1 MFAHRCLFAIVVL
14 LATALPS
21 AGAEH
26 SNVILITLD
35 TTRADRMGFL
45 GSKRKLTPNL
55 DALARDGIVF
65 TRAYAQAPLTTPSHA
80 TILSG
85 TYPQFHNV
93 NMPSHPVPEN
103 LPFAPAILR
112 GAGYRTAAFVG
123 SIILQAR
130 NGIALGFDR
139 GFDEYNAGFHST
151 RPGEDRY
158 SSNRRRA
165 AEVVA
170 RAEKWVEK
178 NGNEPFFLWIHL
190 YDPHAPYDPPQ
201 PFAERFRLNP
211 YDGEIAYVDSV
222 LGGFFDRL
230 RAAKLFDDTLIAVMA
245 DHGEAFGEHGE
256 LYHGLFLYDSTIRV
270 PLLFKL
276 PRQQSAGA
284 IVDAQ
289 AQLVDVL
296 PTILEIVG
304 VARPSSI
311 QGRSLLPLMKQTAG
325 KASGW
330 DDRPAYAETDYPRE
344 AYGWSALRALRTGKY
359 LFVQAPRPEL
369 YETSKD
375 PAEQHDLAPSSP
387 AVARTLAAQVRAFRE
402 KTRSPHGTSSVNLDP
417 EQVEQ
422 VNALG
427 YVASTNSTISPIGD
441 IDPKDKVAV
450 ANELAEA
457 GVDLGD
463 GRPTEAFRKIQAVLA
478 RDPKLWAAYN
488 DLAQA
493 WLATG
498 NVDNALATLRKEVEM
513 FPDQGLGHFRLAM
526 TLILKRDLKAAVPEM
541 ERAAEILPQSAQV
554 NYALADLYLN
564 FGRIADAKKM
574 ALHTRELQPQHYE
587 ANLLLGEISLGENDA
602 ANAIP
607 YLKTASATKP
617 DSPEPHEYLARAYAK
632 LGDETLAAQERA
644 IVEQLTKGANR

>member
-80 TILSG
+80 TILTG

-93 NMPSHPVPEN
+93 NMPYRPMPKS

-130 NGIALGFDR
+130 NGQAPGFDR
-139 GFDEYNAGFHST
+139 GFDEYNADFHFMHM
-151 RPGEDRY
+151 GEDSY

-178 NGNEPFFLWIHL
+178 NDNEPFFLWIHL

-245 DHGEAFGEHGE
+245 DHGEGLGEHGE

-284 IVDAQ
+284 IVDAR

-311 QGRSLLPLMKQTAG
+311 QGRSLLPLMNQTAG
-325 KASGW
+325 KASGL
-330 DDRPAYAETDYPRE
+330 DDRAAYAETDYPRQ
-344 AYGWSALRALRTGKY
+344 AYHWSALRALRTGKY

-387 AVARTLAAQVRAFRE
+387 AVAGTLAAQVTAFRE
-402 KTRSPHGTSSVNLDP
+402 KTRSPDGTSSVNLNP

-427 YVASTNSTISPIGD
+427 YIASTNSTISPIGD
-441 IDPKDKVAV
+441 IDPKDEVAV
-450 ANELAEA
+450 VNEMFEAEY
-457 GVDLGD
+457 DLWY
-463 GRPTEAFRKIQAVLA
+463 GRPKEAIRKMQAVLA
-478 RDPKLWAAYN
+478 RDPQQLIVY
-488 DLAQA
+488 DYLANA

-498 NVDNALATLRKEVEM
+498 NVDNALATRRKRNEEALKIYRQLAQQA
-513 FPDQGLGHFRLAM
+513 PDKYLPYVAGALTNLG
-526 TLILKRDLKAAVPEM
+526 ILDKNQKRIDES
-541 ERAAEILPQSAQV
+541 RAYYNE
-554 NYALADLYLN
+554 ALDLYRKLAQRDPSKYAN
-564 FGRIADAKKM
+564 DIARVEA
-574 ALHTRELQPQHYE
+574 ALKEL
-587 ANLLLGEISLGENDA
+587 
-602 ANAIP
+602 
-607 YLKTASATKP
+607 K
-617 DSPEPHEYLARAYAK
+617 
-632 LGDETLAAQERA
+632 
-644 IVEQLTKGANR
+644 KGAPSQ

>member
-1 MFAHRCLFAIVVL
+1 MFARRCLFAIVVL

-65 TRAYAQAPLTTPSHA
+65 TRAYAQAPLTMPSHA

-93 NMPSHPVPEN
+93 SMPYRRMPES

-123 SIILQAR
+123 AMILQAR
-130 NGIALGFDR
+130 NGGAPGFDR
-139 GFDEYNAGFHST
+139 GFDEYNAGFHG
-151 RPGEDRY
+151 RHLGEDRY
-158 SSNRRRA
+158 SSIRRRA

-245 DHGEAFGEHGE
+245 DHGEGLGEHGE

-276 PRQQSAGA
+276 PRQQSAGT
-284 IVDAQ
+284 IVNAR

-304 VARPSSI
+304 VAGPSSI

-325 KASGW
+325 KASGL
-330 DDRPAYAETDYPRE
+330 DDRPAYAEADYPRL

-387 AVARTLAAQVRAFRE
+387 AVARTLAAQVTAFRE
-402 KTRSPHGTSSVNLDP
+402 KTRSSDGTSSVNLDP

-422 VNALG
+422 VSALG
-427 YVASTNSTISPIGD
+427 YVASTNSTISPIGGS
-441 IDPKDKVAV
+441 DPKDKVAL
-450 ANELAEA
+450 ANELTEA
-457 GVDLGD
+457 QFDLWD
-463 GRPTEAFRKIQAVLA
+463 GRPKEAIRKMQAVLA
-478 RDPKLWAAYN
+478 REPKLWAAYH
-488 DLAQA
+488 DLAKA
-493 WLATG
+493 WLVTG
-498 NVDNALATLRKEVEM
+498 NVDNALATWRKEVEM
-513 FPDQGLGHFRLAM
+513 FPDQGQGHFQLAM
-526 TLILKRDLKAAVPEM
+526 TLIQKRDLKAAVPEM

-554 NYALADLYLN
+554 NYELAKLYFSL
-564 FGRIADAKKM
+564 GRIADAKKT

-587 ANLLLGEISLGENDA
+587 ANLLLGAITLGENDA

-607 YLKTASATKP
+607 YLKTASATEP

-632 LGDETLAAQERA
+632 LGDETLAAHERTL
-644 IVEQLTKGANR
+644 VKQLTKGANR